1 MTCVSR
7 PWEESGGL
15 HFSYTNRDTEFTK
28 KLFVRVEVTEKF
40 LFLSRNCRLFMIVNL
55 KMIRRIEMNMPRFVA
70 DASLYRTNRYYQ
82 LRAAVTTDIGGQ
94 VVPAQK
100 GTSPVCKEDPT
111 CPSGGRI
118 FNCRND
124 NPDICFRTEKCCTP
138 PPPPTVCGPCQL
150 NPATLQFTQNCTSGT
165 NQFSIPCSSCTPEA
179 KIDLPFPIS
188 DRCVKVCCRS
198 ADLSTC
204 SITVR
209 EC

>member
-1 MTCVSR
+1 LSLAPRLRRLCWLGSCPRNKHAFRRRSVGCFSR
-7 PWEESGGL
+7 RERR
-15 HFSYTNRDTEFTK
+15 SY
-28 KLFVRVEVTEKF
+28 L
-40 LFLSRNCRLFMIVNL
+40 
-55 KMIRRIEMNMPRFVA
+55 
-70 DASLYRTNRYYQ
+70 NRYYQ

-165 NQFSIPCSSCTPEA
+165 NQFSISCSSCTPEA